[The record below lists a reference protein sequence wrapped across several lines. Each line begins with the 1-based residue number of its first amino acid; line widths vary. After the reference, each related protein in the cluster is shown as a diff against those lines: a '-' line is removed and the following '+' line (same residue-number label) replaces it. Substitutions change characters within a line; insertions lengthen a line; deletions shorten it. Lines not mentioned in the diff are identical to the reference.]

1 MQAVLKEEGWHVE
14 LYLAREFPEEGSENN
29 VRFGPA

>member
-1 MQAVLKEEGWHVE
+1 MQAVLKEEGWHAG
-14 LYLAREFPEEGSENN
+14 LYLAQEIPEEGSENN